1 MADHAIEDDIFVYM
15 GGRAPQHVVNVII
28 DESVSEIDEHAFG
41 RCPHLQTVAFHD
53 GVLRVKKCAF
63 TPCPNLRQIIMPG
76 VEVIETHA
84 FASCH
89 RLRFVVMPSVRV
101 LEEKAFHHCYSVEVL
116 DLPMLEET
124 SFRTFEGCRSL
135 RRITMPSSIKTI
147 GGGTFFGCEQLVE
160 LDFPEGIEQIVIC
173 AAIRCNNLRRISIP
187 LKSEM
192 FMDNDNLG
200 ENYYW
205 QFRNCI
211 RLTTVDL
218 VGGLHKTISSLHLER
233 WKNEMKEEINRI
245 NLILPNDTG
254 DKAFTIQRWIQ
265 SVIRKMESCTVGHQH
280 LLMEA
285 TTLLEIALWKVKLDE
300 IEEGDD
306 TCTKNELRVTSGA
319 SIVIKNVLPFLR
331 LA

>member
-1 MADHAIEDDIFVYM
+1 MADHAIEGDIFVYM
-15 GGRAPQHVVNVII
+15 GGQAPQHVVNVII
-28 DESVSEIDEHAFG
+28 DESVSEIDEHAFS
-41 RCPHLQTVAFHD
+41 RCPHLQSVTFHD
-53 GVLRVKKCAF
+53 GVSRVKKRAF
-63 TPCPNLRQIIMPG
+63 CPCRRLRQIIMPG

-84 FASCH
+84 FASCF

-101 LEEKAFHHCYSVEVL
+101 LEEKAFNHCYSVDVL

-135 RRITMPSSIKTI
+135 RRITMPSIKTI

-160 LDFPEGIEQIVIC
+160 LDFPEGLEQIGIC
-173 AAIRCNNLRRISIP
+173 AAIGCNNLRHISIP
-187 LKSEM
+187 LKSDM
-192 FMDNDNLG
+192 LMDNG

-205 QFRNCI
+205 QFRYCI

-218 VGGLHKTISSLHLER
+218 VGGLHTTISSLHLER

-245 NLILPNDTG
+245 NLILPSDAG
-254 DKAFTIQRWIQ
+254 DKAFTIQRWIE
-265 SVIRKMESCTVGHQH
+265 SVIRKMESCTVGHQT

-285 TTLLEIALWKVKLDE
+285 TTLLELALWKVKLDE

-306 TCTKNELRVTSGA
+306 TCTRNELRVTSGA
-319 SIVIKNVLPFLR
+319 SIIVKNVLQFLR

>member
-1 MADHAIEDDIFVYM
+1 MADHAIEGDIFVYM
-15 GGRAPQHVVNVII
+15 GGQAPQHVVNVII
-28 DESVSEIDEHAFG
+28 DESVSEIDEHAFS
-41 RCPHLQTVAFHD
+41 RCPHLQSVTFHD
-53 GVLRVKKCAF
+53 GVLRVKKWAF
-63 TPCPNLRQIIMPG
+63 SPCRNLRQIIMPG
-76 VEVIETHA
+76 VEVVETHA
-84 FASCH
+84 FASCL

-124 SFRTFEGCRSL
+124 AFRTFEGCRSL
-135 RRITMPSSIKTI
+135 RRITMPSIKTI

-160 LDFPEGIEQIVIC
+160 LDFPECLEQIGIC
-173 AAIRCNNLRRISIP
+173 AAIGCNNLRHISIP
-187 LKSEM
+187 LKSDM
-192 FMDNDNLG
+192 LMDNG

-205 QFRNCI
+205 QFRYCI

-233 WKNEMKEEINRI
+233 WKNEMNEEIHRI
-245 NLILPNDTG
+245 NSILPNDAG
-254 DKAFTIQRWIQ
+254 DKAFTIQRWIE
-265 SVIRKMESCTVGHQH
+265 SVIRKMESCTVGHQN

-285 TTLLEIALWKVKLDE
+285 TTLLELALWKFKLDE
-300 IEEGDD
+300 MGEGDD
-306 TCTKNELRVTSGA
+306 TCTRNELRVTSGA